1 MSDKDLFAEA
11 MRKVRP
17 LEQPDKVEISG
28 SKRSTK
34 QLLADTHLRQPI
46 APPHAGHLQP
56 RRHEPGVLI
65 ADGVSR
71 ERLKRLAA
79 GQPPAA
85 DTIDL
90 HGMTRDEALALL
102 ARDFGA
108 AVAAGARALC
118 IIHGRGMHSE
128 GRPVLKEAV
137 YHWLGE
143 GPFAPSV
150 LAAIP
155 QPGSHGGACLVLLRR
170 NTSDE
175 A

>member
-1 MSDKDLFAEA
+1 LSDEELFSEA

-17 LEQPDKVEISG
+17 LEQPEKVEIAG

-34 QLLADTHLRQPI
+34 QILADAPLRQAMPL
-46 APPHAGHLQP
+46 PHAGHLMP
-56 RRHEPGVLI
+56 RQHEPGVLV

-71 ERLKRLAA
+71 DRLKRLAA
-79 GQPPAA
+79 GQPPVAE
-85 DTIDL
+85 TFDL

-102 ARDFGA
+102 ERDFA
-108 AVAAGARALC
+108 TAFAAGARALC

-143 GPFAPSV
+143 GPFAASV
-150 LAAIP
+150 LAVIP

-170 NTSDE
+170 NAAE
-175 A
+175 